1 MSMARRIVHQLV
13 DDIDGTVLEI
23 GEGETVNF
31 SLDGRAYELDLS
43 DANAAAFRDILAPYV
58 SAGRS
63 TSTSSASAG
72 ARKRKSAGAQRDYTA
87 IRAWAA
93 ANGFTV
99 SERGRVPAQV
109 LDPYDAAH

>member
-72 ARKRKSAGAQRDYTA
+72 ARKRKSGGAQRDYTA

-109 LDPYDAAH
+109 LDAYDAAH